1 MWQDFVDFLYSL
13 FIALFQKLESVV
25 FTIFDML
32 KDFFFWLVDTLLTF
46 AISLLNAISFPVTWN
61 PSQYISALPPEVKNM
76 LGLIGLQEA
85 FSIIVSAILIRLALQ
100 LIPFVR
106 LGS

>member
-1 MWQDFVDFLYSL
+1 MLQQVIDFLYDQFISL
-13 FIALFQKLESVV
+13 KQKLEAVV
-25 FTIFDML
+25 FTVFDML
-32 KDFFFWLVDTLLTF
+32 KDFFFFIIDSVF
-46 AISLLNAISFPVTWN
+46 SFVVFLLNSITIPLTWS
-61 PSQYISALPPEVKNM
+61 PAQYISALPPEVSNM

-85 FSIIVSAILIRLALQ
+85 FSIIVAAILIRFTMQ